1 MKNYNSIYKLG
12 KLDDMLKFMHD
23 CNPTLPIN
31 DYMIGLARQE
41 MRKYLGIPS
50 CIERSNKH
58 PHDYQTKIVEFMMK
72 NRGLIVYHKVGSGK
86 TLTAIL
92 VSQCF
97 LDRNPYYNVIVI
109 TPAGL
114 LDNFKKEME
123 TSYGDIKNSIKYR
136 YYSYQGFCNAYK
148 QGKVDCRRALLIIDE
163 GHNLRTPYHK
173 SKTNGKETGVMNGII
188 TDAAKLASKVLI
200 LTGTPLYNSSNDII
214 QLYNM
219 IKSPLSPKQT
229 PTTFSYDMLKCKI
242 SFYDTGKSP
251 DFPKRKNHFIPIEM
265 TPEYLQ
271 KYEKLVEDTKVGM
284 QQRGALSL
292 KLYGENN
299 LQIFFNAI
307 RRGVNNLEDE
317 NSPKIQWVVQK
328 ILNPATPGPIIVF
341 SHWLDAGNKIVASEL
356 KKHNVPYAYIRG
368 EVPVKERSEIV
379 KKYNHGIIR
388 VLLISKAGGEGLDL
402 KNTRTI
408 ILLEP
413 SWNEAS
419 IEQVVGRGVRY
430 KSHILLPPEERKV
443 DVFYLDHIKPT
454 DKEHFTELGA
464 WLKDKDIPLSDK
476 SQRPNCMDPE
486 AISADLYLRSYMK
499 KKEQE
504 IKKYN
509 SILEQMA
516 IENNDC
522 SKLTSKIQ
530 LVGTIQKEI
539 TQLLQARAW
548 KDSYSKLTFEDL
560 KKYSKESK
568 IGLQVLLNDLKNEGK
583 IIEQL
588 SKTTRLRNMNPKLNL
603 TKVLKQLKAK
613 TAAKTVEQSQLTKS
627 PTASSPD
634 FSPPSHHDGA
644 PDFM

>member
-1 MKNYNSIYKLG
+1 MKNYNSIYKMG
-12 KLDDMLKFMHD
+12 KIDDMLKFMHD

-31 DYMIGLARQE
+31 DYTIGLARQE
-41 MRKYLGIPS
+41 MRRHLGIPS
-50 CIERSNKH
+50 CMERSKKH

-97 LDRNPYYNVIVI
+97 LDRNPYYKVIVI

-123 TSYGDIKNSIKYR
+123 TSYGNLRNTHKYE

-148 QGKVDCRRALLIIDE
+148 QGKVDCRRALFIIDE
-163 GHNLRTPYHK
+163 GHNLRTPYKK
-173 SKTNGKETGVMNGII
+173 SKTTGKETGVMNGII
-188 TDAAKLASKVLI
+188 TDATRLASKVLI

-219 IKSPLSPKQT
+219 IKSPVSPNQSQSS
-229 PTTFSYDMLKCKI
+229 FSYDMLHCKI

-265 TPEYLQ
+265 NPQYLE
-271 KYEKLVEDTKVGM
+271 KYEKLVEDTKLGM
-284 QQRGALSL
+284 EQRGALSI
-292 KLYGENN
+292 KLFGENN

-328 ILNPATPGPIIVF
+328 ILNHETPGPIIVF

-356 KKHNVPYAYIRG
+356 KKHSVPYAYIRG
-368 EVPVKERSEIV
+368 EVSMKQRVEIV
-379 KKYNHGIIR
+379 KNYNQGKLR

-419 IEQVVGRGVRY
+419 IEQVVGRGIRY
-430 KSHILLPPEERKV
+430 KSHISLPPEERKV

-454 DKEHFTELGA
+454 DKEHFTELGT
-464 WLKDKDIPLSDK
+464 WLKNKNITIGDKP
-476 SQRPNCMDPE
+476 QRPDCLDPE
-486 AISADLYLRSYMK
+486 VISADLYLRSYMK
-499 KKEQE
+499 KKQQE

-509 SILEQMA
+509 SILEEMA

-522 SKLTSKIQ
+522 SKSFSKIQ
-530 LVGTIQKEI
+530 LVGTIKEEI
-539 TQLLQARAW
+539 TKLLQARAW

-568 IGLQVLLNDLKNEGK
+568 IGLQVLLNDLKNQGK

-588 SKTTRLRNMNPKLNL
+588 SKAARIRNMNPKLNL
-603 TKVLKQLKAK
+603 KKVLQQLKAK
-613 TAAKTVEQSQLTKS
+613 AAAKVVKQSPILKS
-627 PTASSPD
+627 PIVSSPD
-634 FSPPSHHDGA
+634 LSPPSHHEGV
-644 PDFM
+644 PSFM